1 MVAAVVRFKDQGAHQ
16 ALQPGLSSK
25 MQNRAE
31 KLKNKQLKDGTGE
44 TVKLLKRWKEGS
56 DAAQKNKQE
65 MLIAKMCNKDKE
77 EASKLLLKLTREM
90 ENKGLLHEEN
100 AKKESLKKCEGGDR
114 SLGRKKST
122 SVKRERSEEAKLS
135 PEGKALIK
143 GLVQQKG
150 DSLLGNIQRD
160 LKQLKSEKDFKRQGQ
175 AEELKSPVFDD
186 CELLTILSTLT
197 IIRVERMKMEKE
209 RKKRLKKSKIH
220 NEESEFVRLKE
231 EKVMKSVQRELVEEI
246 LSEECWKEKPPKH
259 IGEVRKKFKKLW
271 KKKVDEKLAQCK
283 SKRRRSDK
291 SKMGDINDNVVEH
304 GSIGKEELIQEG
316 LDLEKGDVKEAPG
329 QEEVPKVAKRKLQ
342 NDAEEEFLGVIYD
355 GVGETLAEEVVSE
368 DDSTGD
374 EDISEDLRSEEH
386 DPGYTKWKLAYLE
399 SKLRE
404 LDEREALRTSIPK
417 DCSER
422 KTVKTRLSKVWI
434 CEESADKEVQMFEE
448 SSRPIPSKEPL
459 GKEADMNE
467 AVLKVSGAEE
477 MELEEGIVME
487 PDTWEQF
494 GLQSK
499 GQEKAHSHS
508 MSLPPGFL
516 KGIIEACTREVPAN
530 SSKLAVKLPEVHVNV
545 KVNVKRPVV
554 QNIPQMVQKAPFKA
568 TRENVSSSEPDPS
581 ALEHLDLRPPESDY
595 PPFTMMMHQQVIAF
609 VVSFTNCINSHRWY
623 RHSLTLNSRSAHQK
637 ASISPGVKKLVKFAF
652 LYN

>member
-1 MVAAVVRFKDQGAHQ
+1 M
-16 ALQPGLSSK
+16 
-25 MQNRAE
+25 
-31 KLKNKQLKDGTGE
+31 
-44 TVKLLKRWKEGS
+44 
-56 DAAQKNKQE
+56 
-65 MLIAKMCNKDKE
+65 
-77 EASKLLLKLTREM
+77 
-90 ENKGLLHEEN
+90 
-100 AKKESLKKCEGGDR
+100 
-114 SLGRKKST
+114 
-122 SVKRERSEEAKLS
+122 
-135 PEGKALIK
+135 
-143 GLVQQKG
+143 
-150 DSLLGNIQRD
+150 
-160 LKQLKSEKDFKRQGQ
+160 
-175 AEELKSPVFDD
+175 
-186 CELLTILSTLT
+186 
-197 IIRVERMKMEKE
+197 
-209 RKKRLKKSKIH
+209 
-220 NEESEFVRLKE
+220 
-231 EKVMKSVQRELVEEI
+231 
-246 LSEECWKEKPPKH
+246 
-259 IGEVRKKFKKLW
+259 
-271 KKKVDEKLAQCK
+271 
-283 SKRRRSDK
+283 
-291 SKMGDINDNVVEH
+291 
-304 GSIGKEELIQEG
+304 
-316 LDLEKGDVKEAPG
+316 
-329 QEEVPKVAKRKLQ
+329 
-342 NDAEEEFLGVIYD
+342 
-355 GVGETLAEEVVSE
+355 SE

-448 SSRPIPSKEPL
+448 SSKPIPSKDPL

-499 GQEKAHSHS
+499 GKEKAHSHS

-595 PPFTMMMHQQVIAF
+595 PPFTLMMHQQVIAF
-609 VVSFTNCINSHRWY
+609 VVSRLF
-623 RHSLTLNSRSAHQK
+623 HQ
-637 ASISPGVKKLVKFAF
+637 
-652 LYN
+652 LYQFP